1 MAGNAKDRIVTGQLC
16 KRKAD
21 GSLVVTHMIVRELL
35 WNSGEKARLGVYRY
49 IGIKAWKNSTSKAK
63 FIGFKWVYKAGTNES
78 EYIQQYSDSDL
89 PVFIGDKEKST
100 LYKKGKLRV
109 IYADKAGVAARGV
122 GVLYLD
128 EEGLLREHSDFSD
141 FVEGHRGEYVLVQGV
156 SGSAKLSDLEEQVVT
171 LLEDDEYKLN
181 RARNRMTGEDC
192 TISELAE
199 DGVHVTGLRQCETG
213 ICKVN
218 PRASE
223 IDLEILSGSGVRV
236 LDLSE
241 CKELKKC
248 TVSVKGVASFV
259 YVAPPVGGKNTS
271 LEVSNCSELTL
282 MGDRLEF
289 NSLSVSQSKIQGLK
303 EVVIN
308 DNLVFNGC
316 TGLSEL
322 SLESRSAKGLG
333 DFTIKTCD
341 LEKVRVY
348 GATVVAI
355 SNCSRLRELYI
366 AIDKLFLDELSRIVC
381 NCRALE
387 KVVINARWVGY
398 SVASNREGDP
408 IVTAT
413 FGSMSL
419 KRIELNVQNKV
430 SIGILPVPNDFA
442 IGYEDGVSVVCNNDK
457 LRSYFKPVK
466 FSEDIKNLLCASVFA
481 QLVYIKEMVTVK
493 LYSWLFRGAMAGNP
507 LFTGGELRIP
517 KEVEAISGRLTSD
530 FPIKRLNLSS
540 KVSVGDFVFMGTGL
554 SEVAGSEYL
563 TSVGALSFA
572 GTKIKRITLG
582 KEAKLGEFSFGG
594 CESLTSVSGLWDI
607 KSAKRTAFSLC
618 NSLDSDTLGTLYK
631 KQWYISTEELLS
643 EYPERAY
650 EKYVHRTLGIDSVI
664 TKDDC
669 KYTQRLI
676 ALRIEEAD
684 IRRFM
689 KERGV
694 SKEEKAGL
702 SKLSNIID
710 SIYYTYGVTHSS
722 ISATYYVDLGTTE
735 RLIYSLRR
743 VLEL

>member
-1 MAGNAKDRIVTGQLC
+1 MAGKTKIVTGVLC

-21 GSLVVTHMIVRELL
+21 GSPVVTHMIVRELQ
-35 WNSGEKARLGVYRY
+35 WESSKKARLGVYRY
-49 IGIKAWKNSTSKAK
+49 IGIKAWKNSASKSG
-63 FIGFKWVYKAGTNES
+63 FIGFKWVYKAGTTES

-89 PVFIGDKEKST
+89 PVFIGDKEKNT

-128 EEGLLREHSDFSD
+128 DEGLLREHSDFSA
-141 FVEGHRGEYVLVQGV
+141 FVEGNRGEYVLVQGV
-156 SGSAKLSDLEEQVVT
+156 SGSAKLSSLEEQAVT

-199 DGVHVTGLRQCETG
+199 DGVHVTGLRRCETG

-223 IDLEILSGSGVRV
+223 IDLEILSGSEVRV

-248 TVSVKGVASFV
+248 NVSVKGVASFV
-259 YVAPPVGGKNTS
+259 YVAPPVGFKDTS
-271 LEVSNCSELTL
+271 LEVSNCGELTL
-282 MGDRLEF
+282 MGDRVGF
-289 NSLSVSQSKIQGLK
+289 NSLSVCQSKLQGLK

-308 DNLVFNGC
+308 DSLVFNGC

-322 SLESRSAKGLG
+322 SLESPSVKGNG
-333 DFTIKTCD
+333 AFAITTCD
-341 LEKVRVY
+341 LERLRVT

-366 AIDKLFLDELSRIVC
+366 GIDILFLDELSRLVC

-387 KVVINARWVGY
+387 KVVINARRVSY
-398 SVASNREGDP
+398 NVDSNREGEP

-419 KRIELNVQNKV
+419 KRIEINVQNKV
-430 SIGILPVPNDFA
+430 SIGIMPVPNDFA

-457 LRSYFKPVK
+457 LRAYFKPVK
-466 FSEDIKNLLCASVFA
+466 FSENIKNLLCASVFA
-481 QLVYIKEMVTVK
+481 QLFYIKKMVTVRFYA
-493 LYSWLFRGAMAGNP
+493 LLFRSAMAGNS
-507 LFTGGELRIP
+507 LFKGGELRIP
-517 KEVEAISGRLTSD
+517 KEVEALSGGLTSD
-530 FPIKRLNLSS
+530 FPIKRLHLSS
-540 KVSVGDFVFMGTGL
+540 KVSVGDFVFKGTGL
-554 SEVAGSEYL
+554 SEVVGSEYL

-572 GTKIKRITLG
+572 GTKLEHISLG
-582 KEAKLGEFSFGG
+582 KEAKLGEFAFGG
-594 CESLTSVSGLWDI
+594 CENLTSVSGLWDI
-607 KSAKRTAFSLC
+607 KSAKRTAFALC
-618 NSLDSDTLGTLYK
+618 NSLDSDTLGTIYK
-631 KQWYISTEELLS
+631 KQWYIATEELLS

-650 EKYVHRTLGIDSVI
+650 EKYVHREIDGVV

-684 IRRFM
+684 IKRFM

-694 SKEEKAGL
+694 SRAEIAGL
-702 SKLSNIID
+702 KELLSVISNV
-710 SIYYTYGVTHSS
+710 YYTYEGKG
-722 ISATYYVDLGTTE
+722 ISLGARYFVDLGTTE
-735 RLIYSLRR
+735 RLIYRLRR